1 MTARQ
6 FDRKASAVLEKYG
19 KYNIVNH
26 KVWREK
32 DQIFFS
38 AKFNPGLFR
47 TEPWGVSAVFTKDGK
62 LIRSS
67 CGSRRDSMFTRILMR
82 RIEEACLGPKE
93 KKDIQAKQG
102 KML

>member
-19 KYNIVNH
+19 KYNIADH

-38 AKFNPGLFR
+38 ARFNPGLFR

-82 RIEEACLGPKE
+82 RIEEACQGQKE
-93 KKDIQAKQG
+93 KKEVQAKRG
-102 KML
+102 KMP